1 MSSAELGSTK
11 ALIVDDCL
19 TERSIYARMLSNIGI
34 ESLVAD
40 NGLAAMDILAED
52 DSISLMLVDW
62 NMPLLDGL
70 SLTQN
75 IRAQNKFNQTKIIM
89 ITSRSELVDIEGA
102 LQAGVDEYI
111 MKPIT
116 NEALK
121 EKLTLLNIPK

>member
-1 MSSAELGSTK
+1 MSNTELASTK

-19 TERSIYARMLSNIGI
+19 TERSIYSRMLSNLGI
-34 ESLVAD
+34 QSLVAD
-40 NGLAAMDILAED
+40 NGIEAMDIMDENE
-52 DSISLMLVDW
+52 SISLMLVDW

-75 IRAQNKFNQTKIIM
+75 IRAQEKFKQTKIIM

-102 LQAGVDEYI
+102 LNAGVDEYI

-116 NEALK
+116 GEALR
-121 EKLTLLNIPK
+121 EKLILLNIPQ